1 MSIEDVW
8 LWCRL
13 WVGPGLRRRRCGLD
27 CGCRRN
33 WQCGDLVLS
42 KNPRTPSGEVP
53 SETGHPPHRGRA
65 RTGAAGKAQPSGELE
80 LGTNVEVVELVVA
93 IIGPR
98 LPACL
103 VVFPPPGSCQAG
115 GAGRHHRSLCSACA
129 GRHHRSLRSACGRVT
144 GRRGSRRRRKYV
156 VGLSLLLCLQSMVNG
171 LVTKSR
177 DRSQC

>member
-1 MSIEDVW
+1 MGIEDVW

-13 WVGPGLRRRRCGLD
+13 WVGPGLRCRRCGLD

-80 LGTNVEVVELVVA
+80 LGTDVEEVVELVVA

-103 VVFPPPGSCQAG
+103 VVFPPPGSCHAG
-115 GAGRHHRSLCSACA
+115 GA
-129 GRHHRSLRSACGRVT
+129 GRHHRSLRSACGRPAP
-144 GRRGSRRRRKYV
+144 
-156 VGLSLLLCLQSMVNG
+156 SLAA
-171 LVTKSR
+171 
-177 DRSQC
+177 